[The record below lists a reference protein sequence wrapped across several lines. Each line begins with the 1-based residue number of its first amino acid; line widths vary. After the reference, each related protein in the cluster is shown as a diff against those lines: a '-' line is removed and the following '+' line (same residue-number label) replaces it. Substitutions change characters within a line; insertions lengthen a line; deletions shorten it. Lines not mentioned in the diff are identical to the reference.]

1 MPAKLIGNRDTRAQ
15 TAGLYADRAAES
27 VRQARSL
34 VALEADVAHSR
45 WVEAAENVASLRV
58 AAKSGRDMIDRI
70 RQAAGGAPSKE
81 DLLLNEV
88 GAIQS
93 IASFNEALYDQIMA
107 IANLERIT
115 AGGVKIDFAGR

>member
-1 MPAKLIGNRDTRAQ
+1 
-15 TAGLYADRAAES
+15 

-34 VALEADVAHSR
+34 VALEAEVAHSR
-45 WVEAAENVASLRV
+45 WVEAVENVASLRI

-88 GAIQS
+88 SATQS

-115 AGGVKIDFAGR
+115 AGGVTIKFAGR